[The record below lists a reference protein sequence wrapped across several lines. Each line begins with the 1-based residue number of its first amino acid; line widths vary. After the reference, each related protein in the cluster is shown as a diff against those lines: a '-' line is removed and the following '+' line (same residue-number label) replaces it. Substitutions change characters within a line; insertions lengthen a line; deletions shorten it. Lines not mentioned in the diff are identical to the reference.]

1 MKTSFRSTGAL
12 LLTALTATI
21 VGVAPI
27 KAATPEAQLR
37 AFPTVVADAG
47 GQALQSA
54 LIWTDAPNDQP
65 GVAVAFR
72 KIFELPK
79 RPAQA
84 TLSLFAD
91 ARYVLWVNGTYVD
104 RGPARFQPNGPQ
116 YDVFD
121 LAPHLQAGRN
131 AVVVLVVGNLSGGK
145 IMRHRPGLT
154 ARLESA
160 GRELLRTDPSWKWS
174 TATRYRKIAA
184 SWPDFG
190 ETLVDT
196 RAEDG
201 DWTQSTYDDAAWK
214 PCAPIAADSWGALTR
229 RNIPLLREQAV
240 PVNLE
245 GGVVLPVTLD
255 AGQSVKF
262 DARRIVQAYPVLE
275 FTAEAGTELSLAPY
289 GVSYLARPGPQRH
302 FTLDTRGITRGS
314 LTVKTGRITL
324 TGFKLVERLYPFD
337 RVGSFRSNDA
347 FLNKLWALC
356 ARSVEV
362 LSEDAYVDCADRE
375 RVEWMDCDPPAWD
388 MTRVAMAAAGTD
400 GKPVFSDARLLGA
413 MIRRTAL
420 TVQPEGWVK
429 AHTCSDRF
437 DIHAKMEDRC
447 AEWVAGAR
455 RYYEATGDTALVRE
469 IWPAVTAQM
478 EFFLKLRTER
488 GLVRA
493 RDWVVWGNPVGY
505 ATGEGTTLNVFA
517 QRSLVDAALLAQA
530 IGEKND
536 AAKFRQAA
544 AELAN
549 AINTVLWDEA
559 SGGYFS
565 GYFTDADLSQAL
577 AGKHRFEKQAAAR
590 LVALPRV
597 DNRIAPTL
605 HSNLFALDRGVV
617 PPERQARVL
626 ANVIAQSATLK
637 GGEVMVYHYL
647 AQQLYALD
655 RPESDQRVLALW
667 RDNWGPMVDYP
678 AQCSWE
684 GLGKKPGSSDAHIYG
699 LFPGAHLSRSVL
711 GVRRD
716 EPVAAKQIVIEPH
729 LGDLTQAEGTVV
741 TEFGLVPVSWQSAG
755 ANLEF
760 SFTVPEGVTARLRLP
775 AVTGA
780 AKIEL
785 NGKSVQAT
793 LQTGRLEVILKAG
806 RYTGRAD
813 TAAQFDQAQKRS
825 PGN

>member
-1 MKTSFRSTGAL
+1 M
-12 LLTALTATI
+12 
-21 VGVAPI
+21 
-27 KAATPEAQLR
+27 
-37 AFPTVVADAG
+37 
-47 GQALQSA
+47 
-54 LIWTDAPNDQP
+54 IWSNAPNDQP
-65 GVAVAFR
+65 GVALAFR
-72 KIFELPK
+72 KTFELPA

-160 GRELLRTDPSWKWS
+160 GRELLRTDSSWKWS
-174 TATRYRKIAA
+174 DATRYRKVSA
-184 SWPDFG
+184 SWPNFS
-190 ETLVDT
+190 ETVVDT
-196 RAEDG
+196 RVEDG
-201 DWTQSTYDDAAWK
+201 DWTQSAYNDATWK
-214 PCAPIAADSWGALTR
+214 PCAPIAAESWGALTR

-240 PVNLE
+240 PFDLLD
-245 GGVVLPVTLD
+245 GVVLPVTLE
-255 AGQSVKF
+255 AGQTVKF
-262 DARRIVQAYPVLE
+262 DSRRIVQAYPVLE

-289 GVSYLARPGPQRH
+289 GVTYLARPGPQRH
-302 FTLDTRGITRGS
+302 FTLDTRGVTGGS

-324 TGFKLVERLYPFD
+324 TGFKLIERLYPFD
-337 RVGSFRSNDA
+337 RVGSFRCNDE

-388 MTRVAMAAAGTD
+388 MNRVAMSAPGAN
-400 GKPVFSDARLLGA
+400 GKPVLSDARLLGA

-429 AHTCSDRF
+429 AHTCSDRY
-437 DIHAKMEDRC
+437 DVHAKMEDRC

-455 RYYEATGDTALVRE
+455 RYYEATGDAALVRE
-469 IWPAVTAQM
+469 IWPAVTAQI
-478 EFFLKLRTER
+478 EFFLSLRTER

-505 ATGEGTTLNVFA
+505 ATGEGTTLNVFV
-517 QRSLVDAALLAQA
+517 QRSLVDAAVLAQA
-530 IGEKND
+530 IGD
-536 AAKFRQAA
+536 TTAAQKFRQAA
-544 AELAN
+544 AALAT

-565 GYFTDADLSQAL
+565 GYFTEADLKEMDSLQGGPSAGTAKRLRAL
-577 AGKHRFEKQAAAR
+577 IRGN
-590 LVALPRV
+590 
-597 DNRIAPTL
+597 NRTAPTL

-617 PPERQARVL
+617 PADRQARVL
-626 ANVIAQSATLK
+626 ANVLAQSAKIK
-637 GGEVMVYHYL
+637 GGSVMVYHYL
-647 AQQLYALD
+647 AQQLYTLD
-655 RPESDQRVLALW
+655 RPELDQRVLSLW
-667 RDNWGPMVDYP
+667 RDNWGPMVAYP

-684 GLGKKPGSSDAHIYG
+684 DLRDKPKTTVAHIYG

-716 EPVAAKQIVIEPH
+716 DPVADKRIVIEPH

-741 TEFGLVPVSWQSAG
+741 TEFGLVPVAWQRTGEA
-755 ANLEF
+755 LEF
-760 SFTVPEGVTARLRLP
+760 SFTVPAGVQARLRLP
-775 AVTGA
+775 ALAGTTTV
-780 AKIEL
+780 KL
-785 NGKSVQAT
+785 NGKAVNGKLAA
-793 LQTGRLEVILKAG
+793 GRLEVTLSAG
-806 RYTGRAD
+806 RYTGNVVHCAD
-813 TAAQFDQAQKRS
+813 ATNRTHR
-825 PGN
+825 